1 MTGHEQ
7 VVARVFGLYER
18 FGSSDYIGEPISQIE
33 HMSQAAQWA
42 MAEGFDDE
50 VVLAAFFHDI
60 GHLCGQGGANM
71 GGYGVVSHER
81 LGADYLRDAGF
92 SERMARLVEYHVQA
106 KRYLTLR
113 EPEYFDRLS
122 EASRRTLEYQGGV
135 MTEAEADVFERD
147 PLCAVSLRMRQW
159 DELAKERAV
168 PVIDLAVRFGRER
181 TPIAK
186 RTCIVIV
193 EVERE
198 DGLQLLGIIV
208 DAVNAVLDVSP
219 QQLESRPSF
228 GARIRA
234 WVRLSQVRKGTIL

>member
-18 FGSSDYIGEPISQIE
+18 FGTSDYIGEPVSQIE
-33 HMSQAAQWA
+33 HMSQAAELA

-60 GHLCGQGGANM
+60 GHLCAEGAENM

-81 LGADYLRDAGF
+81 LGADYLREAGF
-92 SERMARLVEYHVQA
+92 SECMARLVEYHVQA

-113 EPEYFDRLS
+113 EPGYYDRLS

-135 MTEAEADVFERD
+135 MTEAEADAFARD

-168 PVIDLAVRFGRER
+168 PVMDLGVL
-181 TPIAK
+181 K
-186 RTCIVIV
+186 RKAA
-193 EVERE
+193 R
-198 DGLQLLGIIV
+198 LLSTV
-208 DAVNAVLDVSP
+208 
-219 QQLESRPSF
+219 
-228 GARIRA
+228 
-234 WVRLSQVRKGTIL
+234 